1 MNEPRKVLCRKLNQ
15 ELPGLPFKPFTNE
28 LGQLI
33 YDNVSMQAWQMWLQE
48 SPRYINT
55 YGIDLNTAQGREFL
69 QKQMLV
75 FFGLEEGEMAATAW
89 RPTEGEGAQGEPSK
103 D

>member
-89 RPTEGEGAQGEPSK
+89 RPTEGEGAPGEPGK